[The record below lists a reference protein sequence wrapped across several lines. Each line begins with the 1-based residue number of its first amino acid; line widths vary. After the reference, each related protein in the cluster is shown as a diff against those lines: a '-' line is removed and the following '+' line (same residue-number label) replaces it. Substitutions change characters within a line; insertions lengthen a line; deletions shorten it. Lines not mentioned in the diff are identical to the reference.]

1 METWRDE
8 DKKVVRVRK
17 LHYTY
22 FMVMKK
28 ISKYEW
34 KCERMSAKRLKTNK
48 KNKEWC
54 PYKIM
59 NGIKEHVQ

>member
-22 FMVMKK
+22 FMVMTKNIK
-28 ISKYEW
+28 ISMEIW
-34 KCERMSAKRLKTNK
+34 KDERKKV
-48 KNKEWC
+48 KNKQ
-54 PYKIM
+54 
-59 NGIKEHVQ
+59 KE